1 MEAKMLRFEAIK
13 KLLRDLDDEVVVVG
27 NLGPTSDEMWHA
39 GDREK
44 NYYTY
49 GSMGLCSSIALGISL
64 NCNNKVVAFDGDG
77 SILMNLGS
85 LATIGRESPANL
97 IVVIWDNEM
106 WGQVGRQYSHTHYR
120 TNLEDIS
127 KGSGISRTIT
137 VENIKQLES
146 AFSKALFSEGPWVVI
161 AKIEEGEY
169 MPVAPVEPEKTTYKF
184 RESMLKNAKT

>member
-1 MEAKMLRFEAIK
+1 MLRFEAIK

-49 GSMGLCSSIALGISL
+49 CSMGLCSSIALGISL

>member
-1 MEAKMLRFEAIK
+1 MLRFEAIK

>member
-1 MEAKMLRFEAIK
+1 MRRFDSIK
-13 KLLRDLDDEVVVVG
+13 KLIVDLDDEVIVVG

-39 GDREK
+39 KDRQK

-85 LATIGRESPANL
+85 LATIGRENPSNL
-97 IVVIWDNEM
+97 IVLIWDNEM
-106 WGQVGRQYSHTHYR
+106 WGQVGRQYSHTHY
-120 TNLEDIS
+120 TANLEEIS
-127 KGSGISRTIT
+127 RGSGINHTAT
-137 VENIKQLES
+137 VENIEQLEIV
-146 AFSKALFSEGPWVVI
+146 FSKALSSEGPWVII

-169 MPVAPVEPEKTTYKF
+169 LPVAPVEPEKTTYRF
-184 RESMLKNAKT
+184 RESMLKNTKA